1 MDHNSS
7 DLSNIPADLLAAHES
22 QKGSEP
28 PVQPANVSFR
38 FYSAF

>member
-1 MDHNSS
+1 MDLNSS
-7 DLSNIPADLLAAHES
+7 DLSGIPADLLAAHES

-28 PVQPANVSFR
+28 PVQPVQVSFC